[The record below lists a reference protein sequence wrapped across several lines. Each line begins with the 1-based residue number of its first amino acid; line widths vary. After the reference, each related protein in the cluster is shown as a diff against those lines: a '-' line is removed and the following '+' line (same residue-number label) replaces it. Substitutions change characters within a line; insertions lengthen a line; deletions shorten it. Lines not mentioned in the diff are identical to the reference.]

1 MSVPFGIH
9 SGWWITC
16 PAGTVTTVDRAAVLT
31 STTSIRLSAVT
42 KASLMPSGD
51 QVGSYSSWAP
61 STTARIW
68 VVPVS

>member
-1 MSVPFGIH
+1 
-9 SGWWITC
+9 
-16 PAGTVTTVDRAAVLT
+16 VTTVDRAAVLT

-51 QVGSYSSWAP
+51 QVGSYSSSAP